1 MDNSSF
7 YLALFLSIL
16 IILSLF
22 KIIKVEKPK
31 IKPNELIISS
41 NRKVY
46 NSMGNIYKPCYYP
59 YKNNKEMI

>member
-31 IKPNELIISS
+31 VKHNELIISS

-46 NSMGNIYKPCYYP
+46 NSMGNVYK
-59 YKNNKEMI
+59 